1 MKIALVMAIGIMAG
15 SLAAQVTVQ
24 VLTPQAR
31 DFVGVMRVAVY
42 AWIFFKLVD
51 LQGRL
56 AK

>member
-1 MKIALVMAIGIMAG
+1 MKILLVMAIGIMAG
-15 SLAAQVTVQ
+15 SLAAQISLQ

-42 AWIFFKLVD
+42 AWIFFKLVE
-51 LQGRL
+51 LQRRL